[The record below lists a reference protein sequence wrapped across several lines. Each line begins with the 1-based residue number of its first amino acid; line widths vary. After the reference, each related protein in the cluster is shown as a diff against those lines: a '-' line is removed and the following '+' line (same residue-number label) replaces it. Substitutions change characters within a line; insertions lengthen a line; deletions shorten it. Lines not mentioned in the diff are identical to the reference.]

1 MEVEKEMAVNSYKLP
16 SLQELLEA
24 GVHFGHQV
32 RRGDPRMNQYIYG
45 IRGGVHII
53 NLESSEK
60 KLQEAAEFLF
70 ELGKSGKS
78 LLYIGTKKQA
88 KELVKEVAL
97 KTNSSYVDFKW
108 RGGLLTNFEEV
119 KKNIKKLLELR
130 DLKEKGELNKYTKK
144 EQLLIHRKL
153 EKFDESWGGVALME
167 NLPDALFVVDSVN
180 EKTAL
185 HEAIRLG
192 IPVVGITDTNS
203 NPFLVT
209 YPIPANDDATKALK
223 LIIETM
229 SAVYQAGL
237 KEWESAKGKVES
249 QKTDTEKKA
258 GKSEDPVVGSDSIG
272 VDGAILAEVAVAE
285 EAVEKA
291 VVEENKRES

>member
-1 MEVEKEMAVNSYKLP
+1 MYKLP

-32 RRGDPRMNQYIYG
+32 RRGDPRMNEYIYG

-60 KLQEAAEFLF
+60 KIKEAADFLYD
-70 ELGKSGKS
+70 LGKMGKT
-78 LLYIGTKKQA
+78 LLFIGTKKQA
-88 KELVKEVAL
+88 KDLVKETAL
-97 KTNSSYVDFKW
+97 KTNSPYVDFKW

-119 KKNIKKLLELR
+119 KRNIRKLL
-130 DLKEKGELNKYTKK
+130 DLKDLKDKGELTKYTKK
-144 EQLLIHRKL
+144 EQLLIRRKL
-153 EKFDESWGGVALME
+153 EKFDESWGGVANMDT
-167 NLPDALFVVDSVN
+167 LPDALFVIDSVN

-192 IPVVGITDTNS
+192 LPVVGITDTNS

-229 SAVYQAGL
+229 GSVYQAGL
-237 KEWESAKGKVES
+237 KEGGRLKEVKSAKLKVKS
-249 QKTDTEKKA
+249 DDD
-258 GKSEDPVVGSDSIG
+258 KSEDLV
-272 VDGAILAEVAVAE
+272 VDGAILEEVAVAE
-285 EAVEKA
+285 EEVEKA
-291 VVEENKRES
+291 VVEENKREG